1 MSRTA
6 PRAAFPR
13 SVLCGTAAVALAACS
28 SPLERI
34 ERAQSL
40 HGQGRFA
47 EAYAT
52 LADPAAADDRAQAR
66 EHYLWL
72 LEEAKCGQDD
82 LRAPESAKGFLE
94 ASEFADRLDRE
105 WDRTT
110 VGEEVAA
117 AAVNQTV
124 RTWRGSYAERIQAEN
139 QRAIANLLAG
149 DLAAASVSV
158 RRGIE
163 RQKDAEV
170 DHAKRISEVRKQIE
184 GKGGTAAVKDALQ
197 SQGVDLDAASGL
209 VLNPEASFLDWLVQ
223 SASGDGNDRQ
233 RADTSLRRAIAMA
246 PGCTGLPRLLERNP
260 YDAAREGFPQV
271 IVVLETGSGPWL
283 EQFTIPLVTPW
294 LGLTAIPLPVF
305 KSAPP
310 PVACLAIT
318 TPEGPVRTETLADL
332 NAVWKGDY
340 DGQLP
345 EVILRTAVSVA
356 AKEAATYAAYEAVR
370 SSDAAQIG
378 VLIAASLYKAAVAK
392 ADLRSWRSIPAA
404 VQVAAVPRPADG
416 TLELTEEGGW
426 NARFRVELPPGGVVL
441 VWVRSVASAPP
452 ARSAAVLMPPLL
464 AQ

>member
-6 PRAAFPR
+6 PSARTLRSTLLGAAAL
-13 SVLCGTAAVALAACS
+13 SLAACS
-28 SPLERI
+28 SPLDRI
-34 ERAQSL
+34 EKAQAL

-52 LADPAAADDRAQAR
+52 LSDPEFADDRAKAR

-72 LEEAKCGQDD
+72 LEEAKCGQDARHD
-82 LRAPESAKGFLE
+82 AESARGFLA

-105 WDRTT
+105 WDRTS
-110 VGEEVAA
+110 VGEELAA

-149 DLAAASVSV
+149 DLAAAGVAV
-158 RRGIE
+158 RRAIE

-170 DHAKRISEVRKQIE
+170 DEAKRIEAVRKEI
-184 GKGGTAAVKDALQ
+184 GNRGGSAAVRDTLK

-209 VLNPEASFLDWLVQ
+209 VLNPEVSFLDWLVQ

-246 PGCTGLPRLLERNP
+246 PGCTPLPRLLERNP

-271 IVVLETGSGPWL
+271 VVILETGSGPWL
-283 EQFTIPLVTPW
+283 EQFTVPLVTPW

-310 PVACLAIT
+310 PAACLAIA
-318 TPEGPVRTETLADL
+318 TPDGPIRTETLADL
-332 NAVWKGDY
+332 NAVWKGDF

-345 EVILRTAVSVA
+345 EILLRTAVSVA
-356 AKEAATYAAYEAVR
+356 AKEAATFAAYEATR
-370 SSDAAQIG
+370 SNEWAQVG
-378 VLIAASLYKAAVAK
+378 VLVAASIYKAAVAQ

-404 VQVAAVPRPADG
+404 VQVPALPRPSDG
-416 TLELTEEGGW
+416 VLELQEEGGGS
-426 NARFRVELPPGGVVL
+426 ARFRVELPPGGVVL

-452 ARSAAVLMPPLL
+452 ATRAAVLMPPLL